1 MKKRQASFE
10 TICSLFGTVMGIVM
24 PFLSFSDVAK
34 QGMHT
39 QFILLFVSLLLI
51 GISITLFISIHRIKN
66 KQIQN
71 MITAIDENLSRSNTL
86 LPSTLKYVLRTSIQG
101 QKEALNNVSV
111 SNYDFTIEI
120 GQIMPDGR
128 ASVRTKRRIRGKAK
142 DKLQSIIIPF
152 SHSIVNA
159 TDDYSFRIIDTMT
172 KISLDYRIITIGN
185 IECIDVTPKKLLK
198 RKDYF
203 DIIIIV
209 EDKKVFSYNDS
220 NQVHAFLADPSFCFD
235 SWEVLT
241 IKTLMK
247 DQTIKDYNSM
257 LCLVNRQS
265 YMWESLETVPFTKG
279 TINHV
284 IKYSELEST
293 QKSSV
298 FVTLLTKPKN

>member
-24 PFLSFSDVAK
+24 PFVSFSDVFT
-34 QGMHT
+34 QGSYIR
-39 QFILLFVSLLLI
+39 FILLFVCLLLI
-51 GISITLFISIHRIKN
+51 GISITLFISIHRIKD

-71 MITAIDENLSRSNTL
+71 MITAIDQNLSRSNTL

-101 QKEALNNVSV
+101 KKEALNNVSV

-120 GQIMPDGR
+120 GPLLPDGR

-159 TDDYSFRIIDTMT
+159 TDDYSFKIIDTMT
-172 KISLDYRIITIGN
+172 KINLDHRIITIGN
-185 IECIDVTPKKLLK
+185 IECIEVTPRRLLR

-209 EDKKVFSYNDS
+209 EDKKVYSYNDT
-220 NQVHAFLADPSFCFD
+220 NQVHAFLADPSFCFN
-235 SWEVLT
+235 SWETLT
-241 IKTLMK
+241 IKAIMK

-257 LCLVNRQS
+257 LYSVNRQS
-265 YMWESLETVPFTKG
+265 YIWESLETVPF
-279 TINHV
+279 
-284 IKYSELEST
+284 SEGLVSHLIQYPKLENA
-293 QKSSV
+293 QKSGV
-298 FVTLLTKPKN
+298 FVVLLTKPKN